1 MKNPE
6 YNLLDE
12 PWIPVRLLDGSV
24 TEVGMLELLRRTT
37 DIADLACELPTQS
50 IAIQR
55 LILAVAYRVATP
67 RDMHDWARQWD
78 QGAPT
83 DQMIDYL
90 ERWRDRFF
98 LFGGEYPFMQVA
110 DLKTARDEA
119 KPLSVII
126 ANLPKEEKRLFSS
139 RSGAGAD
146 WMSAAEAARWLVH
159 VQNYDSSGIRS
170 GAEGDPKAPAGRGS
184 PIGPAW
190 CAQLGIVWIKGNDLD
205 ETIVLN
211 LIPSDSGRLEGGD
224 NSSDWGACTWEKADP
239 WTANRDDYSVVGKK
253 GTTKAESLSIPKLM
267 TWQSR
272 RVRLFGDSAGVTKV
286 LVCQGD
292 KLTSHN
298 MFRYEPQSMWRY
310 DSGAS
315 KKSVDV
321 YKAFNFTTDRA
332 MWRNLPGV
340 FCPQVKVKVGGGRE
354 VDRVLQPATL
364 MFHHSLQLNRVKT
377 RYPVR
382 LRLQAVGMI
391 FVSKEKTDY
400 KAVYFDELT
409 LFSILLSER
418 SDKLVAEIK
427 DQVMKTEEVANL
439 IGRYA
444 RDIARAAGGIGDV
457 DAERARQQFYA
468 AVDTQFRS
476 WLSGIDGH
484 EKIPEIRKSWEDVL
498 RKTTRMFQKEIGDAA
513 PQSSIIGRYVGKI
526 GSKNVE
532 RYLSLGIAENSF
544 RYGLLKL
551 LPAVD
556 SWEGVK

>member
-24 TEVGMLELLRRTT
+24 TEVGLLELLQRTT

-83 DQMIDYL
+83 DQMIEYL

-110 DLKTARDEA
+110 DLKTAKDEA

-170 GAEGDPKAPAGRGS
+170 GAEGDPKASAGRGS

-211 LIPSDSGRLEGGD
+211 LIPG
-224 NSSDWGACTWEKADP
+224 SSH
-239 WTANRDDYSVVGKK
+239 
-253 GTTKAESLSIPKLM
+253 L
-267 TWQSR
+267 
-272 RVRLFGDSAGVTKV
+272 RV
-286 LVCQGD
+286 
-292 KLTSHN
+292 
-298 MFRYEPQSMWRY
+298 
-310 DSGAS
+310 
-315 KKSVDV
+315 
-321 YKAFNFTTDRA
+321 
-332 MWRNLPGV
+332 
-340 FCPQVKVKVGGGRE
+340 
-354 VDRVLQPATL
+354 
-364 MFHHSLQLNRVKT
+364 
-377 RYPVR
+377 
-382 LRLQAVGMI
+382 
-391 FVSKEKTDY
+391 
-400 KAVYFDELT
+400 
-409 LFSILLSER
+409 
-418 SDKLVAEIK
+418 
-427 DQVMKTEEVANL
+427 
-439 IGRYA
+439 
-444 RDIARAAGGIGDV
+444 
-457 DAERARQQFYA
+457 
-468 AVDTQFRS
+468 
-476 WLSGIDGH
+476 
-484 EKIPEIRKSWEDVL
+484 
-498 RKTTRMFQKEIGDAA
+498 
-513 PQSSIIGRYVGKI
+513 
-526 GSKNVE
+526 
-532 RYLSLGIAENSF
+532 
-544 RYGLLKL
+544 
-551 LPAVD
+551 
-556 SWEGVK
+556 

>member
-12 PWIPVRLLDGSV
+12 PWIPVRLLDGAV
-24 TEVGMLELLRRTT
+24 TEVGLLELLRRTT

-83 DQMIDYL
+83 DQMIEYL

-170 GAEGDPKAPAGRGS
+170 GAEGDAKASAGRGS

-190 CAQLGIVWIKGNDLD
+190 CAQLGIVWIKGSDLD

-239 WTANRDDYSVVGKK
+239 WTANRDDYSVIGKK

-272 RVRLFGDSAGVTKV
+272 RVRLFGDSTGVTQA

-292 KLTSHN
+292 RLTSHN

-310 DSGAS
+310 DSATS
-315 KKSVDV
+315 KKSMDV
-321 YKAFNFTTDRA
+321 YKAFNFTADRA

-340 FCPQVKVKVGGGRE
+340 FCPQVKVKAGERRE
-354 VDRVLQPATL
+354 VDKVLQSATL
-364 MFHHSLQLNRVKT
+364 TFHRSLQLNRVKT
-377 RYPVR
+377 RYPIR

-409 LFSILLSER
+409 LFSILLSEK

-427 DQVMKTEEVANL
+427 NQVIMTEEIANL
-439 IGRYA
+439 VGRFA
-444 RDIARAAGGIGDV
+444 RDVARAAGGIGDV

-468 AVDTQFRS
+468 AVDIQFRS

-484 EKIPEIRKSWEDVL
+484 EKISEVRKSWECVL
-498 RKTTRMFQKEIGDAA
+498 QKTARMFQDEIGDAA

-526 GSKNVE
+526 GGKDVDK
-532 RYLSLGIAENSF
+532 YLSLGIAENSF